1 MAAAMGFAMNRR
13 RPNTPDADDPYL
25 EVLFR
30 WGDRWMPTG
39 PTRENYNLVGFVF
52 ARQEHRLP

>member
-1 MAAAMGFAMNRR
+1 MAAAMGFAINRS
-13 RPNTPDADDPYL
+13 RPNTSDADDPYL

-30 WGDRWMPTG
+30 WGDRWKRIG

-52 ARQEHRLP
+52 AHQERRMP